1 MRIAPSRYAVHPDQ
15 VQGMNTSELRNHFLI
30 ENIFVPNEVTQVYSH
45 FDRLIVGGAAPI
57 DKPVKLEAFDELK
70 ATFYLERRE
79 LGIINVGEPGVVA
92 ADGKSFELKNKEA
105 LYIGMGTKEVVF
117 SSSPGRKSLFYINSA
132 PAHATCPSRKITLH
146 EAETVELGSPE
157 TSNQRTIRKLMV
169 ASVLPT
175 CRLQM
180 GLTELKTG
188 SIWNTMPPHTHTRRM
203 EAYFYFDLGEGH
215 AVSHFMGEP
224 SETRHLWVA
233 NQQAVISPP
242 WSIHSG
248 AGTSSYSF
256 IWSMTGENL
265 DYTDMDAAPVAKLR

>member
-1 MRIAPSRYAVHPDQ
+1 MRIAPSRYAVHPEQ
-15 VQGMNTSELRNHFLI
+15 VQRMNTSELRNHFLI
-30 ENIFVPNEVTQVYSH
+30 ESIFIPNEVTQLYSH
-45 FDRLIVGGAAPI
+45 FDRLIIGGVAPQ
-57 DKPVKLEAFDELK
+57 DKPVKLETFDELR
-70 ATFYLERRE
+70 AAYYLERRE
-79 LGIINVGEPGVVA
+79 LGIINVGDPGTVT
-92 ADGKSFELKNKEA
+92 ADGKTFELKNKEA
-105 LYIGMGTKEVVF
+105 LYIGMGTKEVTF
-117 SSSPGRKSLFYINSA
+117 SSAAGGKALFYINSA
-132 PAHATCPSRKITLH
+132 PAHTTYPSRKITLQ
-146 EAETVELGSPE
+146 EAETAEMGSPE

-203 EAYFYFDLGEGH
+203 EAYFYFDLPDGH
-215 AVSHFMGEP
+215 AVSHFMGDP
-224 SETRHLWVA
+224 AETRHLWVA

-248 AGTSSYSF
+248 AGTASYSF